1 MPSPHLARR
10 STAPAI
16 KRTQLYATSTARH
29 RRALLRQPRRI
40 TFIEDLSPAEL
51 QQWHRT
57 DPQQLF
63 LAKLQGLRLGLDAS
77 SSDTLAAWKQAS
89 GDWDLARLVLVQG
102 PRGVLPHTPWT
113 TAEDQLLLSGADE
126 AQLLA
131 LWTTK
136 GEAHVCQR
144 LRYLHAYYSP
154 EMGQSPTLWPETL
167 DATEQRS
174 VCTNDSDLLTSIV
187 GLDET
192 LTSLTTDPFILTAL
206 GFLSDHC
213 SDAEPPNPSGEEMAL
228 TSSHHSSL

>member
-29 RRALLRQPRRI
+29 RRELLRHPRPI

-51 QQWHRT
+51 QQRYQT

-63 LAKLQGLRLGLDAS
+63 VAKLEGLRLGLDAS
-77 SSDTLAAWKQAS
+77 SSDALAAWKQAS
-89 GDWDLARLVLVQG
+89 GDWDLARLVLAQG

-113 TAEDQLLLSGADE
+113 TAEDRMLLSGADE
-126 AQLLA
+126 AQLHV
-131 LWTTK
+131 LWAAK
-136 GEAHVCQR
+136 GEAHVYQR

-154 EMGQSPTLWPETL
+154 EMGQSPTLWPEAM

-192 LTSLTTDPFILTAL
+192 LTALTTDPFILTAL
-206 GFLSDHC
+206 DFLSDHC
-213 SDAEPPNPSGEEMAL
+213 SDAELLNPLEEEVEP
-228 TSSHHSSL
+228 TGNHHPLL